1 VRYRKTKQENQS
13 NKLREMGSV
22 SNIGF
27 SSTLRVSLD
36 TQLLSK
42 QRKHKS
48 PCSFIV
54 PFNYSVRIN
63 KICCKL
69 SESGIEDNPT
79 TKRVS
84 KSKDMMEEYNIAMKK
99 MMRNPYEYHHDL
111 GQFHFYVPICFAM

>member
-1 VRYRKTKQENQS
+1 VRYRKTKQENKK
-13 NKLREMGSV
+13 NKEKMEGV

-27 SSTLRVSLD
+27 SSTFRVSLE

-48 PCSFIV
+48 PCSFMI

-69 SESGIEDNPT
+69 SESGIEENPT

-111 GQFHFYVPICFAM
+111 G